1 MNNWQLDLIKDQE
14 DTKAWDALNAPDPNE
29 KQLKAAAVSLFEAV
43 SFLQIAECRLA
54 DAMVELFDTPDE
66 YKIGSFLD
74 TLQDNRCDLQE
85 LAKKFQKGE
94 RE

>member
-1 MNNWQLDLIKDQE
+1 MNNWQLDILKDQA
-14 DTKAWDALNAPDPNE
+14 DTKAWNELNAPDPNE

-43 SFLQIAECRLA
+43 AFLQIAESRLA
-54 DAMVELFDTPDE
+54 DAMAELFDTPIE

-74 TLQDNRCDLQE
+74 SLQESRIDLQE
-85 LAKKFQKGE
+85 MAKKFQKGE